1 MNEQLYYDSESLAW
15 IFAKS
20 GLSMKEQSLIV
31 NGIYQTDLRR
41 LHPRYRRSKLKLVR
55 EVSARQEWILHHR
68 ELEDEVSAAMQ
79 DISDLHPGEDAVLH
93 FLDENQHV
101 ERFFKSVRLQLLFLP
116 DKAYVRAK
124 LRTIMKEYG
133 YKRRS
138 EKFQQ
143 YLEECL
149 RYYQI
154 KVFLKG
160 GSEIRIRDA
169 RVDDMLTLRIIERK

>member
-1 MNEQLYYDSESLAW
+1 MKEQLYYDAESLAW
-15 IFAKS
+15 VFAKS
-20 GLSMKEQSLIV
+20 GMSMKEQSLIV
-31 NGIYQTDLRR
+31 NGIYQADLKR
-41 LHPRYRRSKLKLVR
+41 LHPRYRKSKLKLVR
-55 EVSARQEWILHHR
+55 EVSSRQEWILHHR
-68 ELEDEVSAAMQ
+68 ELENEVSAAMQ
-79 DISDLHPGEDAVLH
+79 DMNDIHPGEDAVLH

-116 DKAYVRAK
+116 GKAYVRAK

-149 RYYQI
+149 KYYRI

-160 GSEIRIRDA
+160 GNEIAIRDA
-169 RVDDMLTLRIIERK
+169 KVDDMLILRIMR

>member
-1 MNEQLYYDSESLAW
+1 MNQQLYYDAESLAW
-15 IFAKS
+15 IFVKS
-20 GLSMKEQSLIV
+20 GLSMKEQSQVV
-31 NGIYQTDLRR
+31 NGIYQADLRR
-41 LHPRYRRSKLKLVR
+41 LHPRYRKSKLKLVR
-55 EVSARQEWILHHR
+55 EISSRQEWILHHR
-68 ELEDEVSAAMQ
+68 ELEHDVSAVLLDMN
-79 DISDLHPGEDAVLH
+79 DLHPGEDAVLH
-93 FLDENQHV
+93 FLDENQHL

-116 DKAYVRAK
+116 DKEYVRAK

-149 RYYQI
+149 RYYRI

-169 RVDDMLTLRIIERK
+169 KVDDMLILRIMR